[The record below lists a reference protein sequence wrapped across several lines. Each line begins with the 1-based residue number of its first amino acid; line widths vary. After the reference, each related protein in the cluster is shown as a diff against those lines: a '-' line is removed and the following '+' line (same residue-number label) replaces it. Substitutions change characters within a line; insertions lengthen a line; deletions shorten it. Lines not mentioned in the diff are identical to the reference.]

1 MIKRVIF
8 DLDNTVIPFKE
19 EYWNTVKE
27 TFEEENILYT
37 NQTLIQFREIIGTY
51 EDNYPMYNKETMR
64 KHLEKHLHIHLTET
78 FIDTWI
84 CNLKKCVPDNID
96 NKTIEILE
104 YLSKKYELLIL
115 TNWFTEQQKERI
127 ERAGLGII
135 LKK

>member
-1 MIKRVIF
+1 
-8 DLDNTVIPFKE
+8 
-19 EYWNTVKE
+19 
-27 TFEEENILYT
+27 
-37 NQTLIQFREIIGTY
+37 
-51 EDNYPMYNKETMR
+51 MYNKETMR